1 MRVPLYLAENEK
13 DVLIVRIVG
22 NDTIKSRL
30 ETLGFVVGET
40 IKIVNRVDDNV
51 IVKIKGVSV
60 ALSHELAKRIYV

>member
-1 MRVPLYLAENEK
+1 MPLYLAENEK

>member
-1 MRVPLYLAENEK
+1 MPLYLTENEK